1 MQVLFL
7 FFSYFFHSSHIL
19 IWGLN
24 LWTILSIMLQP
35 ISKKSFILS
44 AQRLSPAFKAQL
56 CILSWSLPFSEHWI
70 ISCIFYPGSLQSL
83 HFSARLMNPCGNI
96 WNFYIFLFYLYA
108 YGNICLCI
116 RLFYRSFTVGIW
128 VCFSECFL
136 LFLFFTH
143 IPGFSAGISWS

>member
-7 FFSYFFHSSHIL
+7 LFFIFFYFSHIL

-24 LWTILSIMLQP
+24 LWAILSIMLQP

-96 WNFYIFLFYLYA
+96 WNFYIFLFYKRMTNFYLIPYFSI
-108 YGNICLCI
+108 YFSFCIYNI
-116 RLFYRSFTVGIW
+116 FYFII
-128 VCFSECFL
+128 F
-136 LFLFFTH
+136 
-143 IPGFSAGISWS
+143 